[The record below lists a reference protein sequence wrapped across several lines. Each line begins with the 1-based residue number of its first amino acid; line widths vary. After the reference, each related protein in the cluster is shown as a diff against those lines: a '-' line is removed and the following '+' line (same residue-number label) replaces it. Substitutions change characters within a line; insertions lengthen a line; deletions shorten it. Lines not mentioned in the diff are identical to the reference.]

1 MKNECGR
8 KSGHAMAEKKIALGV
23 VRRIGMAGLASFALA
38 CHASAADTLCAPTE
52 QVFFNCR
59 IKDSPKLLS
68 VCGRGAEE
76 AARGAAVPGA
86 YLEYRFGSRDKPE
99 LVFPKTREGSLH
111 KFWVATEFVR
121 SAFYESHQLS
131 FQSGGT
137 EYRVYAVSQL
147 ADAGPDAPPDEY
159 GGVIVT
165 TAGGRDINISCGSVP
180 ENGLGGLVRKFGVE
194 HREGQAEPDDVT
206 RASFQLCRA
215 MPFISEYG
223 LDPLNDALML
233 GLHNLPDIIDLQD
246 GAVAR
251 LAAQPRHG
259 NLARFRRTPDNRGTW
274 RYTPDPGFVGNDRVE
289 FLVRGKAKGGGPVE
303 FRLTYKLRMKAENL
317 LAYLPQSGQPVEPV
331 RDLQCLM
338 PAILLDYVETP

>member
-1 MKNECGR
+1 ME
-8 KSGHAMAEKKIALGV
+8 
-23 VRRIGMAGLASFALA
+23 GLAWLALA
-38 CHASAADTLCAPTE
+38 CHASAAESLCAPTE

-68 VCGRGAEE
+68 VCGRGAEK
-76 AARGAAVPGA
+76 ATQGAAVPGA

-99 LVFPKTREGSLH
+99 LVFPKTREGSLD

-131 FQSGGT
+131 FQSGGS

-147 ADAGPDAPPDEY
+147 ADAGPDAPPDVY

-165 TAGGRDINISCGSVP
+165 TSGGRDINLSCGSVP
-180 ENGLGGLVRKFGVE
+180 ENGLGGLVREFGVE
-194 HREGQAEPDDVT
+194 HREGQDEPGDVT
-206 RASFQLCRA
+206 RASFQLCQA
-215 MPFISEYG
+215 MPFIRDYG
-223 LDPLNDALML
+223 LDPLNDAYML
-233 GLHNLPDIIDLQD
+233 GLHNLPDIVDLQG

-259 NLARFRRTPDNRGTW
+259 RLARSRRTPGNQVTW
-274 RYTPDPGFVGNDRVE
+274 RYTPDPGFVGNDRTE

-303 FRLTYKLRMKAENL
+303 FRLIYKLRMKPDNL
-317 LAYLPQSGQPVEPV
+317 RVYLPQSGQTVEPV

-338 PAILLDYVETP
+338 PWILLDFVETP